1 MSSNTLPGW
10 QVFDFFEAALF
21 FVSTWR
27 SALPLSALSALISSP
42 PGWQSGHLLWAAPCR
57 LQFCTFVSLAWYKL
71 LLGILTH
78 LRLHVKLN
86 LRLHGKGSL
95 DRMAGCGLALALIV
109 LHKSYWTS
117 VIFWFW
123 KNFTTDKIE
132 LIRAGFRFWAPHHPA
147 PQPSQDTSRR
157 NPGIKSETALFG
169 PAAPSCA
176 RFLLIVKIQEEEI
189 SFRTFLLVNW
199 YICNYFSVFHACKW
213 IYIM

>member
-1 MSSNTLPGW
+1 MIVDSPPASH
-10 QVFDFFEAALF
+10 LF
-21 FVSTWR
+21 
-27 SALPLSALSALISSP
+27 ALSICMIQTPSRLSHSP
-42 PGWQSGHLLWAAPCR
+42 PS
-57 LQFCTFVSLAWYKL
+57 T
-71 LLGILTH
+71 
-78 LRLHVKLN
+78 LHVNLN
-86 LRLHGKGSL
+86 LRLHAIGSL

-117 VIFWFW
+117 VIFWSW

-189 SFRTFLLVNW
+189 SFKTFLLVNW
-199 YICNYFSVFHACKW
+199 
-213 IYIM
+213 